1 MRPTALVTTGG
12 EPTVAPDEARE
23 AAGARTADPSFDV
36 FFVEEFPRLVRV
48 ASLLVDSSATA
59 EEIVQEACIRVYRR
73 WDDLDH
79 PAAFARTCVV
89 NACRDRLRRRARWR
103 VRVPLI
109 ASEDVA
115 TDVTGPDDDHEVLAV
130 LRALSERQRTVIVL
144 RYYDDLTPTEIA
156 EVLGVSP
163 ASVKSLLHRA
173 LERFRQELD
182 R

>member
-1 MRPTALVTTGG
+1 MLSPALVSTGG
-12 EPTVAPDEARE
+12 EPAVASDPVRPTSGDHS
-23 AAGARTADPSFDV
+23 AAPSFDT
-36 FFVEEFPRLVRV
+36 FFAEQFPRLVRV
-48 ASLLVDSSATA
+48 ASLLVDSPATA
-59 EEIVQEACIRVYRR
+59 EEIVQEAFIQVLRR
-73 WDDLDH
+73 WDRLDH

-109 ASEDVA
+109 ATDDTTSDGPAPED
-115 TDVTGPDDDHEVLAV
+115 DREVLVV
-130 LRALSERQRTVIVL
+130 LRALPERQRTVIVL

-163 ASVKSLLHRA
+163 ASIKSLLHRA